1 MKDLISPDLPSE
13 SRSRAAYSLLPCMAS
28 LVFGFFQELCNIRWS
43 GGGAWP
49 LLGSTPLLNRIV
61 EASLGIFVTVS
72 LVSIHH
78 QVDQSTSS
86 ARTYFFLVDVICSY
100 VQKVFKYTLR
110 ARLWTS
116 QMYFILLLSY
126 VPQSYDRI
134 CTFSSTN
141 ISIYATPSFSNIRPH
156 NSQNISTFGIFHH
169 NDGLSDDAVITHRQ
183 SSLS

>member
-1 MKDLISPDLPSE
+1 MSHWKVLQKFKSLLHGSKVFLLMKDLISPDLPSE

-86 ARTYFFLVDVICSY
+86 ARTYFFLVNVICSY
-100 VQKVFKYTLR
+100 VQKVFKYTLQ

-116 QMYFILLLSY
+116 QIYVLHFTAIVCAPIL
-126 VPQSYDRI
+126 
-134 CTFSSTN
+134 
-141 ISIYATPSFSNIRPH
+141 
-156 NSQNISTFGIFHH
+156 
-169 NDGLSDDAVITHRQ
+169 
-183 SSLS
+183 